1 MLSYGCD
8 LGGFRLNS
16 TPMNP
21 RRHHRFTLRQR
32 ISAWVALVLVV
43 LQAVLPVLS
52 HAVVSK
58 AAQEQGWVEVC
69 TVSGM
74 AWVRL
79 TSTEA
84 LSDAQAAD
92 ESAPSPLSSLASHG
106 CDWCATHPPLT
117 ALPPAS
123 FALPIA
129 ASNWA
134 SHPPAFF
141 HAPRLLAVWAS
152 AHSRAPPVL
161 A

>member
-1 MLSYGCD
+1 MT
-8 LGGFRLNS
+8 FFH
-16 TPMNP
+16 P
-21 RRHHRFTLRQR
+21 HRPALRQR
-32 ISAWVALVLVV
+32 LSAWVALVVVV
-43 LQAVLPVLS
+43 LQALLPVLS

-74 AWVRL
+74 AWMRL
-79 TSTEA
+79 TSTDA
-84 LSDAQAAD
+84 LTDAGAAD

-117 ALPPAS
+117 ALPPVSLSA
-123 FALPIA
+123 PIVM
-129 ASNWA
+129 SDWA

>member
-1 MLSYGCD
+1 MT
-8 LGGFRLNS
+8 F
-16 TPMNP
+16 
-21 RRHHRFTLRQR
+21 HRPHPVTLRQR

-43 LQAVLPVLS
+43 VQAMLPVLS
-52 HAVVSK
+52 HAVVSQ

-79 TSTEA
+79 TSTA
-84 LSDAQAAD
+84 APTDVADAAD
-92 ESAPSPLSSLASHG
+92 ESAPSPLSSLASRG
-106 CDWCATHPPLT
+106 CEWCATHHPLT

-123 FALPIA
+123 FASPIA